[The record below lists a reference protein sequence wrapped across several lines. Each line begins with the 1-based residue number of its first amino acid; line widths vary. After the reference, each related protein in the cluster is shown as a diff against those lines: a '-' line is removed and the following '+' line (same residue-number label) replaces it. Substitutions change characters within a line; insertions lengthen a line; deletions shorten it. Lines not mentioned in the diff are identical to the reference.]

1 MYFSY
6 GTETVFLLHFRSC
19 RIYRTTSKNCI
30 YNISKLSLKN
40 KSPVTNIDAD
50 NKTASEKVPEKPKSF
65 RMFLDDTNAFFRR
78 LSFTP
83 DGELLIVP
91 SGCIEGDGTV
101 KNSTYVFTRYSFPK

>member
-1 MYFSY
+1 M
-6 GTETVFLLHFRSC
+6 
-19 RIYRTTSKNCI
+19 
-30 YNISKLSLKN
+30 SLK
-40 KSPVTNIDAD
+40 KKAPLPTDG
-50 NKTASEKVPEKPKSF
+50 ASEKPPEKPKSF

-91 SGCIEGDGTV
+91 SGCIDKGDGPM